1 MHTEQIELTM
11 AMRENNILH
20 EELLDKY
27 SELRQRREDAEQN
40 MSDGSIN
47 VAVSRMQTESN
58 HTRQRIWYII
68 TVLTLVLFSKFA
80 FQPIKSVTSVTNT
93 ILITTIIV
101 LFSTVSIGRS
111 NYRYSGVSTLI
122 SALISLIVILYISL
136 YIIHR

>member
-1 MHTEQIELTM
+1 MDTEQSELTT

-20 EELLDKY
+20 QELWGKY
-27 SELRQRREDAEQN
+27 SELRQRREDAEEL

-47 VAVSRMQTESN
+47 VEVSRMQTETN

-68 TVLTLVLFSKFA
+68 TILTLILFSKFA

-101 LFSTVSIGRS
+101 LFSTVSIGGS
-111 NYRYSGVSTLI
+111 EYKYYGVSTLL
-122 SALISLIVILYISL
+122 SVLISLIVILYISL